1 MHKRIFCASFVML
14 CCFVFIQTQRYFT
27 DNDIDIFRTTD
38 KEKML
43 EEAFPYNDWV
53 KEIYGF
59 SNRVISPNEI
69 VLSESTTI
77 KDKDGFLQEIYPVKV
92 DVVDDAKYKIAEL
105 NAICHENGT
114 EFSFINYPSKSNSTT
129 ISTRYGIETN
139 LEQVRAEFL
148 SYLDEI
154 NIDYLNVRELLENDG
169 YTTKDIFY
177 KTDHHWKTTAGFYA
191 ARAIANHLNET
202 YDWSLNTAALDEDK
216 FSFTTYDNL
225 WFGETG
231 RNLSR
236 SWVNTLDD
244 FTQIMPNYETSISL
258 YYPNG
263 NETSGD
269 FSIMVDTSGYEG
281 EVDYYQYS
289 AHYSYSKG
297 MGSPMT
303 YHNNLADENGKKIL
317 IIKDSF
323 SVVVIPFL
331 TLETSDVTVWDMR
344 DDATKEGLYKYIAD
358 NDFDV
363 VLLAYTDFWKANMWN
378 FN

>member
-148 SYLDEI
+148 LYLDEI
-154 NIDYLNVRELLENDG
+154 NIDYLNMRELLENDG

-191 ARAIANHLNET
+191 ARAIANYLNET

-297 MGSPMT
+297 MESPMT

-331 TLETSDVTVWDMR
+331 TLETIR
-344 DDATKEGLYKYIAD
+344 CYCLGYEKRC
-358 NDFDV
+358 N
-363 VLLAYTDFWKANMWN
+363 
-378 FN
+378 